1 MRRPLLVRLSTL
13 VVGMTLGALAGC
25 DLGTLDPPTED
36 PPPVLSSAT
45 CYSDDDCVADAC
57 CGLGTAV
64 THAEEGPSCGGV
76 SCTGGCPA
84 GSIDCGRCI
93 PVCRGS
99 RCSAACTSS
108 P

>member
-1 MRRPLLVRLSTL
+1 MRRPVLVRLLSL
-13 VVGMTLGALAGC
+13 VVGVTLGGVAGC
-25 DLGTLDPPTED
+25 DLGTLDPPVDD
-36 PPPVLSSAT
+36 PPPVLSDKT

-64 THAEEGPSCGGV
+64 THVTEGPSCAGV
-76 SCTGGCPA
+76 RCTGNCPA

-93 PVCRGS
+93 PICRGS
-99 RCSAACTSS
+99 RCDSACTSS